1 MMTGKKQPDAKGSRL
16 MKRSKRAPLGSL
28 LQTGSWSGLVCLLI
42 FGCATPPPEK
52 VYETPAALRTELDGD
67 IRTLN
72 AVRSHLVALDNEFV
86 ELREQG
92 GWVKRGY
99 FSAAENERMEYLLF
113 RFVTSHSALWDIT
126 AAYQNMETS
135 FDDSVL
141 DAKAHVVSSQASLLL
156 ASHSAFLVAEF
167 ADDPVAIAELNEAF
181 YRSEI
186 PRDTYYELARGISS
200 KRLSR
205 LKRAGALATRELA
218 DPDSELTRLVT
229 SDARYGE
236 LIELNKAL
244 QIAAEA
250 RMRAALDTKDTSD
263 PKPIRETDESV
274 GNDLYAARSM
284 LFKDVSRLKSP
295 KAKLVRFSDA
305 QKAQVYER
313 LRPGDLILTYTAG
326 YMSDVFIPGAFK
338 HGITYVGSPKL
349 REQAGLRPEALSAVA
364 PDARNRLAAHV
375 VQENLEDGRRADMI
389 EAVAEGVIFN
399 NLAHIMDTHINRLL
413 VLRPRLTEAERTD
426 FLIEV
431 FSYLGED
438 YDFRF
443 DFADSTS
450 QVCTEVIYRAI
461 DGKGGIAFDLTVRA
475 GHETLSADDIVLYY
489 LNEHRHAFHFVL
501 YAEEDPDGTDQA
513 ALILTG
519 EAGVQRLQELM
530 KSVRE

>member
-1 MMTGKKQPDAKGSRL
+1 MMMGEKQPDAKGSRL

-28 LQTGSWSGLVCLLI
+28 LQTGSWSWLVCLFI

-52 VYETPAALRTELDGD
+52 VYETPTALRTELDGD

-72 AVRSHLVALDNEFV
+72 AVRSNLEAIDNEFV

-99 FSAAENERMEYLLF
+99 FSAVENERMEHLLF

-141 DAKAHVVSSQASLLL
+141 DTKAHVVSSQASLLL

-186 PRDTYYELARGISS
+186 SRDTYYELARGISS

-205 LKRAGALATRELA
+205 LKRAGALATKELA
-218 DPDSELTRLVT
+218 DPDSELTRLVA

-250 RMRAALDTKDTSD
+250 RMRAALDTKGSSD
-263 PKPIRETDESV
+263 PEPIRETDESV

-284 LFKDVSRLKSP
+284 LFKDVSRLKNP

-305 QKAQVYER
+305 QKAQVYEQ

-489 LNEHRHAFHFVL
+489 LNKHPQAFQFLL
-501 YAEEDPDGTDQA
+501 YAEEDPDGTDHA

-530 KSVRE
+530 KSVGE

>member
-1 MMTGKKQPDAKGSRL
+1 
-16 MKRSKRAPLGSL
+16 
-28 LQTGSWSGLVCLLI
+28 
-42 FGCATPPPEK
+42 
-52 VYETPAALRTELDGD
+52 
-67 IRTLN
+67 
-72 AVRSHLVALDNEFV
+72 
-86 ELREQG
+86 
-92 GWVKRGY
+92 
-99 FSAAENERMEYLLF
+99 MEHLLF
-113 RFVTSHSALWDIT
+113 RFVTSHSALWGIA

-135 FDDSVL
+135 FNDPVL
-141 DAKAHVVSSQASLLL
+141 DTKAHVVSSQASLLL

-167 ADDPVAIAELNEAF
+167 SEDPVAIAELNEAF

-205 LKRAGALATRELA
+205 LKRAGALADKALA
-218 DPDSELTRLVT
+218 DPDSELAQLAA
-229 SDARYGE
+229 SDAPYGE

-250 RMRAALDTKDTSD
+250 RMRAALDTKGTSD
-263 PKPIRETDESV
+263 PKPILETDESI
-274 GNDLYAARSM
+274 GNDLYAVRSM

-295 KAKLVRFSDA
+295 TAKLVRFSDS
-305 QKAQVYER
+305 QKTQVYEQ

-326 YMSDVFIPGAFK
+326 YISDVFIPGAFK
-338 HGITYVGSPKL
+338 HGITYVGSLKL
-349 REQAGLRPEALSAVA
+349 REQAGLRPEALPAAA
-364 PDARNRLAAHV
+364 PNARNRLAAHV
-375 VQENLEDGRRADMI
+375 VKESLEDGRRADMI

-399 NLAHIMDTHINRLL
+399 NLAHIMDTHVNRLL
-413 VLRPRLTEAERTD
+413 VLRPQLTAAERTD

-431 FSYLGED
+431 FSYLGEA

-489 LNEHRHAFHFVL
+489 LNKHPQAFQFLL
-501 YAEEDPDGTDQA
+501 YAEEDPDGKDHQ

-519 EAGVQRLQELM
+519 EAGIQRLRELM
-530 KSVRE
+530 RSVGE